1 VKGFRSFILRGNVVD
16 LSVGVVIGSAFTA
29 LVKAFGDAFLNPL
42 IGVFLGSHQT
52 LGASFTV
59 RGQKFTYGSFLTAL
73 VVFLITAA
81 VVYFFVVVPMTELLR
96 RFQPEPA
103 PGEVTKVCPECLS
116 KIPVKATRCAF
127 CTVEQPVASGT
138 AA

>member
-1 VKGFRSFILRGNVVD
+1 VKGFRAFILRGNVVD

-42 IGVFLGSHQT
+42 IAVFLGSRQT
-52 LGASFTV
+52 MGASFTV
-59 RGQKFTYGSFLTAL
+59 HGQRFTYGAFLTAL

-81 VVYFFVVVPMTELLR
+81 VVYFLVVLPMTKLLR

-103 PGEVTKVCPECLS
+103 PAAVTKVCPECLS
-116 KIPVKATRCAF
+116 KIPERATRCAF
-127 CTVEQPVASGT
+127 CTVEQP
-138 AA
+138 AAA